1 MKRLIGGLLV
11 AAALML
17 PAAAL
22 AAEFK
27 YGIIDMQHALNDTEE
42 GKKALGRLKTKLE
55 TENAVL
61 KGKQEELRK
70 LEEEMTKQGY
80 MLSDAARSEKELK
93 FRKLRDEFDKYR
105 EEKSAEFARQQ
116 KETTEA
122 ILKKV
127 LEVVDGYAKGEGLSM
142 IFESSARTQGM
153 PGSVIWY
160 DLKNDITPKIIELYN
175 KKYPLN

>member
-1 MKRLIGGLLV
+1 MVRLVCGLMVL
-11 AAALML
+11 AALAL

-61 KGKQEELRK
+61 KEKQDELRK
-70 LEEEMTKQGY
+70 LEEEITKQGY
-80 MLSDAARSEKELK
+80 MMSDAVRSEKELK
-93 FRKLRDEFDKYR
+93 FRKMRDEFEKYR
-105 EEKSAEFARQQ
+105 EEKSAEFAREQ
-116 KETTEA
+116 KDATETV
-122 ILKKV
+122 LKK
-127 LEVVDGYAKGEGLSM
+127 LLGLVDGYAKQEGFGM

-153 PGSVIWY
+153 PGSVIWF
-160 DLKNDITPKIIELYN
+160 DQKNDITAKVIELYN

>member
-1 MKRLIGGLLV
+1 MKRLVCGLLI
-11 AAALML
+11 AAALASPM
-17 PAAAL
+17 AAL

-42 GKKALGRLKTKLE
+42 GKKALSRLKSKLE

-61 KGKQEELRK
+61 KGKQDELRK

-93 FRKLRDEFDKYR
+93 FRKLREEFEKYR
-105 EEKSAEFARQQ
+105 EEKSGEFARQQ

-127 LEVVDGYAKGEGLSM
+127 LEVVDGYAKAESLGV

-153 PGSVIWY
+153 PGSVIWS
-160 DLKNDITPKIIELYN
+160 DPKNDITPKIIELYN
-175 KKYPLN
+175 KKFPVN

>member
-1 MKRLIGGLLV
+1 MRRLICV
-11 AAALML
+11 VVVVIALAL
-17 PAAAL
+17 PMAAL

-42 GKKALGRLKTKLE
+42 GKKALVRLKAKLE
-55 TENAVL
+55 TETTLL
-61 KGKQEELRK
+61 KGKQDELRK

-93 FRKLRDEFDKYR
+93 FRKLREEFEKYR
-105 EEKSAEFARQQ
+105 EEKSNEFGRQQ

-127 LEVVDGYAKGEGLSM
+127 LEIVDGYAKGEGLAM
-142 IFESSARTQGM
+142 IFESSTRTQGM
-153 PGSVIWY
+153 PGSVIWF
-160 DLKNDITPKIIELYN
+160 DPKNDITPKIIELYN
-175 KKYPLN
+175 KKYPIN

>member
-1 MKRLIGGLLV
+1 MIRWIVGLLV
-11 AAALML
+11 AAALAL

-27 YGIIDMQHALNDTEE
+27 YGIIDMQRALNDTEE

-61 KGKQEELRK
+61 KAKQDDLRK
-70 LEEEMTKQGY
+70 LEEEMSKQGY
-80 MLSDAARSEKELK
+80 MLSESARSEKELK
-93 FRKLRDEFDKYR
+93 FRKLREDFDKYR
-105 EEKSAEFARQQ
+105 EEKSGEFARQQ
-116 KETTEA
+116 KESTEA
-122 ILKKV
+122 ILKKL
-127 LEVVDGYAKGEGLSM
+127 LEVVDGYAKQEGLGM

-160 DLKNDITPKIIELYN
+160 DPKNDITPKIIELYN
-175 KKYPLN
+175 KKNPLN